1 MKRGWII
8 IPLTL
13 EIHEQRRSLGHAS
26 SGLPMFILHDLIV
39 SWTPVFSTDLFAVMS
54 TDPTD
59 TTDLVIGS
67 F

>member
-1 MKRGWII
+1 
-8 IPLTL
+8 
-13 EIHEQRRSLGHAS
+13 
-26 SGLPMFILHDLIV
+26 MFILHDLIV